1 MPLSV
6 DDLIEKAKEQR
17 GRKRYEEALV
27 SALAAVEQDNENSE
41 AWWQVALS
49 RSALGDNKNTIIAL
63 RKTVE
68 LNQGASNAWA
78 RLGDLLLKEGET
90 DEAKD
95 AFDWALIYDSEQI
108 TALEGMSS
116 IYAEENDEDQDEDEI
131 SVLERIERLAGLSKF
146 QINRFG
152 ILHYRNKRN
161 HEAIRC
167 WKMDVW
173 NADHPSQRFNLGLAY
188 NKDSISQDADAIDMW
203 RLTLRDWPDY
213 EPPKKSISNVLPR
226 LLELSLKA
234 RQQGES
240 ILPQDQWFDHYMN
253 PFQLLNVSDDADID
267 ELDPK
272 AIQKLKK
279 TLMQEIDLEDGKVSW
294 MPGVVIDKS
303 RAIGLCDELNDD
315 QRKDWHWLVFSNK
328 SLLGFLT
335 KGAHDHFLVNAHSSE
350 LETVERIDWDD
361 DFLEWLGKMF
371 APQFDRVLTKAI
383 DQGNAVLVEC
393 LLDGR
398 RWVPE
403 SMVDECFMNAQR
415 AVERLVKPLNEL
427 WEKADKVKPSVTDV
441 EGLFKRGKLLE
452 IMNLLPV
459 FFEKQQNDAVHS
471 VRGLAIKAFNSHDD
485 IDLSRQII
493 ELAKRFKF
501 RSADANKTIEEDV
514 ETIEDL
520 IRKERKHE
528 AKLSKGD
535 EDWEITKE
543 GVRQGSRH
551 IAAADVSAVRW
562 GALITSE
569 NGGKVWDFLLA
580 FIADDGRKL
589 VFQWKA
595 NERDLEKHRGYFDNL
610 INAAFNYVFPSLMEK
625 IEARLNGGGSIN
637 IGPCKV
643 TRFGVHYEVK
653 GWIFTDQ
660 HFVPWR
666 RVRVSIDNGDLY
678 VVDFNDSKKR
688 VSFSLRET
696 DNAPLLRIL
705 ANIKNGTDD

>member
-6 DDLIEKAKEQR
+6 YELIEKAKEQR

-27 SALAAVEQDNENSE
+27 SALAATEQDDENSE

-90 DEAKD
+90 EEAKD

-116 IYAEENDEDQDEDEI
+116 IYAKENDEGQDEDEI
-131 SVLERIERLAGLSKF
+131 SVLERIERLSGLSKF

-188 NKDSISQDADAIDMW
+188 NKDTISQDADAIDMW

-226 LLELSLKA
+226 LLELSSKA

-240 ILPQDQWFDHYMN
+240 VLPQDQWFDHYMN
-253 PFQLLNVSDDADID
+253 PFQLLNASEDADIE

-279 TLMQEIDLEDGKVSW
+279 TLMQEIELEDGKVSW

-315 QRKDWHWLVFSNK
+315 EKKNWHWQVFSNK

-335 KGAHDHFLVNAHSSE
+335 KGAHEHFLVNAHESE
-350 LETVERIDWDD
+350 LETVDRIEWDD

-398 RWVPE
+398 RWVTE

-415 AVERLVKPLNEL
+415 AVERLTKPLNDL
-427 WEKADKVKPSVTDV
+427 WEKADKVKPSVADV
-441 EGLFKRGKLLE
+441 EELFRRGKLLE

-459 FFEKQQNDAVHS
+459 FFEKQQNDAVHF
-471 VRGLAIKAFNSHDD
+471 VRGLSVKAFNVHHD

-493 ELAKRFKF
+493 ELANRFKF
-501 RSADANKTIEEDV
+501 RSAEANKAIREDV

-520 IRKERKHE
+520 IREERKHE
-528 AKLSKGD
+528 AKLTKGE

-543 GVRQGSRH
+543 GVRQGSRR
-551 IAAADVSAVRW
+551 ITPDDITATRW

-569 NGGKVWDFLLA
+569 SGSKVWDFVIA
-580 FIADDGRKL
+580 FRADDGRSL

-610 INAAFNYVFPSLMEK
+610 IGATLNYVFPSLMERT
-625 IEARLNGGGSIN
+625 EARLASGFSIQ
-637 IGPCKV
+637 IGPCKID
-643 TRFGVHYEVK
+643 RQGVRYEVK
-653 GWIFTDQ
+653 GWIFTDE
-660 HFVPWR
+660 HFVPWHR
-666 RVRVSIDNGDLY
+666 IRISMDNGDLI
-678 VVDFNDSKKR
+678 VSDVSDTKKR
-688 VSFSLRET
+688 VSFSVRGT
-696 DNAPLLRIL
+696 DNAHLLRIL
-705 ANIKNGTDD
+705 ANMKKGTDD

>member
-1 MPLSV
+1 MPMSV
-6 DDLIEKAKEQR
+6 DELIEKAKEQR

-27 SALAAVEQDNENSE
+27 SALAAVEQDDENGE

-49 RSALGDNKNTIIAL
+49 RQILGDTKNTIVAL
-63 RKTVE
+63 RKTVDLLPE
-68 LNQGASNAWA
+68 ASNAWA
-78 RLGDLLLKEGET
+78 RLGDLLAKEG
-90 DEAKD
+90 DSSGAKD
-95 AFDWALIYDSEQI
+95 AFEWALIYDPEKT

-116 IYAEENDEDQDEDEI
+116 IYAEENDEDQDDEEI
-131 SVLERIERLAGLSKF
+131 SVLERIERLSSLSKF

-167 WKMDVW
+167 WKMEVW
-173 NADHPSQRFNLGLAY
+173 SAEHPSQRFNLGLAY

-203 RLTLRDWPDY
+203 RLALRDWPDY
-213 EPPKKSISNVLPR
+213 EPPRKSISNVLPR
-226 LLELSLKA
+226 LLELALKA
-234 RQQGES
+234 RQQGET
-240 ILPQDQWFDHYMN
+240 ILPEEQWFDQYMN
-253 PFQLLNVSDDADID
+253 PFQLLNPPEDSDLD

-294 MPGVVIDKS
+294 MPGIVIDKS
-303 RAIGLCDELNDD
+303 RAIGLCDELNYDEK
-315 QRKDWHWLVFSNK
+315 KDWHWQVFTNK

-335 KGAHDHFLVNAHSSE
+335 KGAHEHFFVNAHASE
-350 LETVERIDWDD
+350 LETIARIEWDD

-403 SMVDECFMNAQR
+403 SMVDDCFRSAQR
-415 AVERLVKPLNEL
+415 AVERLVKPLNDM
-427 WEKADKVKPSVTDV
+427 WENADTVKPTVIGV
-441 EGLFKRGKLLE
+441 EGHFKRGKLLE

-471 VRGLAIKAFNSHDD
+471 VRGLAVKAFNVHDD

-493 ELAKRFKF
+493 ELAKHFKF

-514 ETIEDL
+514 EAIKEL
-520 IRKERKHE
+520 IREERKHE
-528 AKLSKGD
+528 AKLTKGD

-543 GVRQGSRH
+543 GVRQGSRR
-551 IAAADVSAVRW
+551 IAAADVSGGRW
-562 GALITSE
+562 GALITNE
-569 NGGKVWDFLLA
+569 NGVKVWDFLIA
-580 FIADDGRKL
+580 FVADDGRRL
-589 VFQWKA
+589 LFQWKA
-595 NERDLEKHRGYFDNL
+595 NERELEKHRGFFDNL
-610 INAAFNYVFPSLMEK
+610 ISAALNYVFPSLVEK

-653 GWIFTDQ
+653 GWIFTDE
-660 HFVPWR
+660 HFVPWS
-666 RVRVSIDNGDLY
+666 RVRVSVENGDLY
-678 VVDFNDSKKR
+678 IVDLNYSKKR
-688 VSFSLRET
+688 VSFSLRDT
-696 DNAPLLRIL
+696 DNAPLLRVL
-705 ANIKNGTDD
+705 ANMKNGMDD